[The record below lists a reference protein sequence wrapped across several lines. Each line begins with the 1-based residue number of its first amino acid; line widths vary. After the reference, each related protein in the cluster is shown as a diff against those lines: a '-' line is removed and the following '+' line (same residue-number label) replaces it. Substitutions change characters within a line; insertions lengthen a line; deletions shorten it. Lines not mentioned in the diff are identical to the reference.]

1 MPSRNLIAVAVVS
14 MTVLLAGCV
23 TPPAPEPRGKWRPVN
38 RLSDVTHAIPLQ
50 QTHVYQSS
58 PTDSTLK
65 GLLTRWAKDGGMTLS
80 YLHPNDYTLY
90 VPVGDIRTTSIV
102 EAAAELSRAYAGQ
115 GVVVSVEKSRIIVS
129 VAGGSTDVEPLPAAG
144 IAPMS
149 PTPAR

>member
-1 MPSRNLIAVAVVS
+1 M
-14 MTVLLAGCV
+14 
-23 TPPAPEPRGKWRPVN
+23 
-38 RLSDVTHAIPLQ
+38 
-50 QTHVYQSS
+50 
-58 PTDSTLK
+58 
-65 GLLTRWAKDGGMTLS
+65 S

>member
-1 MPSRNLIAVAVVS
+1 MPSRNLIAVVVVL

-50 QTHVYQSS
+50 QSHVYQSS
-58 PTDSTLK
+58 PVDSTLK
-65 GLLTRWAKDGGMTLS
+65 GLLTRWAKDSGMTLS

-102 EAAAELSRAYAGQ
+102 EAAAALSSAYASQ
-115 GVVVSVEKSRIIVS
+115 GVVVSVEQSRIIVS
-129 VAGGSTDVEPLPAAG
+129 VAGGATSVDRLPAAG
-144 IAPMS
+144 IAP
-149 PTPAR
+149 TAPAR